1 MAVRLTVVG
10 SSPAW
15 PNPGGAQSGYL
26 VEDGDRRLLLDCGPG
41 VLARLRALDGGWPR
55 VDAVVITHWHL
66 DHWGDLVPWVWG
78 NLAGPGR
85 NEKQAEL
92 WLPPEGRERIRDFG
106 ARLGWDDMFDQTF
119 ELRDYPE
126 DEPVQVAGFTLVAHR
141 LPHYTLLTFGLRVTN
156 GGCTLAYSGDSGP
169 DQALAELARDVDLFV
184 CEATLERGELDG
196 TPRGHLSADEAVAAF
211 RASGARRLL
220 LTHRPGELPVDNG
233 LELAYDGMVVEIG

>member
-26 VEDGDRRLLLDCGPG
+26 VEDGARRVLLDCGPG
-41 VLARLRALDGGWPR
+41 VLARLRAMDGGWPQ

-78 NLAGPGR
+78 NMVGPGR
-85 NEKQAEL
+85 GRRHPEL
-92 WLPPEGRERIRDFG
+92 WVPPEGRDRVRDFG
-106 ARLGWDDMFDQTF
+106 SRLGWDEMFETTF
-119 ELRDYPE
+119 DVRDYRE
-126 DEPVQVAGFTLVAHR
+126 DEPFTIGGLTVTAHR

-156 GGCTLAYSGDSGP
+156 GSSSLAYSGDSGP
-169 DQALAELARDVDLFV
+169 DEGLAELARAVDLFV

-196 TPRGHLSADEAVAAF
+196 RPRGHLSADEAVAEF

-220 LTHRPGELPVDNG
+220 LTHRPRELPLEGG
-233 LELAYDGMVVEIG
+233 LELAYDGLVVDI